1 MCVTFPPPLP
11 SYPRTNKKNGKMTT
25 KKSTQRPLLLLIF
38 IASGLFLQSC
48 TFGAGNVIKGDG
60 NVITTTHE
68 VGDFKGIDIQGV
80 FNITLIPGEGM
91 PVVLETDENL
101 QELISIKVRNKTL
114 YVSQTKDGVFRHT
127 KMELQIPYS
136 AIERINV
143 GGACKLFSDDALVA
157 EKMLFDISGAADIDL
172 TLDVAS
178 LQTSVSGAA
187 NIRFDGRADKHNA
200 RLSGAS
206 NIRAEELHTLDT
218 RISLSGAG
226 SANIHASETL
236 DASLSG
242 VGSIRYYGEPRNI
255 KINKSGIGSI
265 RAAK

>member
-1 MCVTFPPPLP
+1 M
-11 SYPRTNKKNGKMTT
+11 NNE
-25 KKSTQRPLLLLIF
+25 KSIQRHLLLLTF
-38 IASGLFLQSC
+38 IAIGLFFQSC
-48 TFGAGNVIKGDG
+48 NIGAGNVIKGDG

-68 VGDFKGIDIQGV
+68 VGDFRGIDIQGV
-80 FNITLIPGEGM
+80 FNIKLIPGEGM
-91 PVVLETDENL
+91 PVVLETDANL
-101 QELISIKVRNKTL
+101 QELISIKVKNKTL
-114 YVSQTKDGVFRHT
+114 YVSQTKDGVYRHT
-127 KMELQIPYS
+127 QMELQIPYS
-136 AIERINV
+136 ALEKINV
-143 GGACKLFSDDALVA
+143 GGACKLYSDDTVVA
-157 EKMLFDISGAADIDL
+157 DKLMFDISGAADIEL
-172 TLDVAS
+172 TLDVAN

-187 NIRFDGRADKHNA
+187 NIKFDGRADKHNA

-226 SANIHASETL
+226 SAHLHASEAL

-265 RAAK
+265 REAK